1 MWRDV
6 ERKTRQFTAW
16 EQLGIGQ
23 EELVH
28 FVAASIKLSIHGF
41 EHQIVGHVLG
51 MFCGLSSQVFFL
63 VRFWSV
69 VVSVVFAKGSLGAVG
84 WVGCSW
90 FEVELT
96 IFFLTMCLQS
106 RMPFLPP
113 DR

>member
-1 MWRDV
+1 
-6 ERKTRQFTAW
+6 
-16 EQLGIGQ
+16 
-23 EELVH
+23 
-28 FVAASIKLSIHGF
+28 
-41 EHQIVGHVLG
+41 

-96 IFFLTMCLQS
+96 IYLFPDDVSSKQDAFLT
-106 RMPFLPP
+106 PYDNPT
-113 DR
+113 